1 MKKSVLVGIFV
12 IVLVAAG
19 LWIFVFREKKKTT
32 DMEETASTY
41 TSKHGSAF
49 NESLNKMIDS
59 YYKMSEG
66 FVNWDSATIAMYSVE
81 LRSKVD
87 SLQIDEL
94 KSDSSVYTKAVSQ
107 IGNIKAELDGIIQ
120 DPSLD
125 EKRGSL
131 NIMSKLLFEFLNT
144 ARYDVAKIYFQECPM
159 AFDDVNPGNWLSPSE
174 DVRNPYLGTKHPKYK
189 SGMLECGGP
198 IDTLNYMR

>member
-1 MKKSVLVGIFV
+1 
-12 IVLVAAG
+12 
-19 LWIFVFREKKKTT
+19 
-32 DMEETASTY
+32 
-41 TSKHGSAF
+41 
-49 NESLNKMIDS
+49 
-59 YYKMSEG
+59 
-66 FVNWDSATIAMYSVE
+66 MYA
-81 LRSKVD
+81 
-87 SLQIDEL
+87 
-94 KSDSSVYTKAVSQ
+94 KAVSQ